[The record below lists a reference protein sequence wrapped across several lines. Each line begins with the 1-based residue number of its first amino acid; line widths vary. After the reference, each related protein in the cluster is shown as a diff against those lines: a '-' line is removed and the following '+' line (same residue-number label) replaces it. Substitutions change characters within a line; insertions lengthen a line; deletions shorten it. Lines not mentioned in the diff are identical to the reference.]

1 MPSGTFALLPSCS
14 SSVPQS
20 AANSKWS
27 FQLSPK
33 RLRRQR
39 ATVSNETGSQVG
51 RSALRSLVK
60 GSCELFRS
68 CIKLFFVVARTEVVD
83 LALIGIYRSG
93 ILIKIHLTTQT
104 DRTSIR

>member
-1 MPSGTFALLPSCS
+1 GRISSERVALRMPSGTFALLPSCS

-39 ATVSNETGSQVG
+39 ATVSNETGSQLG

-68 CIKLFFVVARTEVVD
+68 CIKLFFVVARTEV
-83 LALIGIYRSG
+83 RSEERRVG
-93 ILIKIHLTTQT
+93 KEC
-104 DRTSIR
+104 R